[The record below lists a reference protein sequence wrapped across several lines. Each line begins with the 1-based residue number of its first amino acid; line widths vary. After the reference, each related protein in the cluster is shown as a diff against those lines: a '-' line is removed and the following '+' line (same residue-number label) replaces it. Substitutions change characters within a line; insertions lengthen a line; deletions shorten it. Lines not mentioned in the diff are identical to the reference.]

1 MADLLNSDKKMKEE
15 MMSMDN
21 PEIVTMGENIALKG
35 STIFIAGV
43 YGTGK
48 STMCSVLSEMLH
60 IPAFSAGDLIRAIN
74 GEQYGANKTVSDKN
88 NNQILLAE
96 RVRQLTQENQKII
109 LAGHFCIFNADN
121 EVEVLPESVYPALN
135 ISRIILLEADIQ
147 TIISNLR
154 RRDGKN
160 YPVKSVSA
168 LIEKE
173 REQSKQIAEQ
183 LNCPLNIYQMTFTD
197 KDPEYVAS
205 LLR

>member
-1 MADLLNSDKKMKEE
+1 MN
-15 MMSMDN
+15 
-21 PEIVTMGENIALKG
+21 G

-48 STMCSVLSEMLH
+48 STMCSTLSKRLL
-60 IPAFSAGDLIRAIN
+60 ISAFSAGDLISAIN

-88 NNQILLAE
+88 NNQILLAK
-96 RVRQLTQENQKII
+96 RVRQLTLENPKII

-121 EVEVLPESVYPALN
+121 DVEVLPESVYPALN

-147 TIISNLR
+147 TIISNLH

-160 YPVKSVSA
+160 YPVKSVSV

-173 REQSKQIAEQ
+173 REQSKRIAEQ

-197 KDPEYVAS
+197 KDSEYVAS

>member
-1 MADLLNSDKKMKEE
+1 
-15 MMSMDN
+15 MDN
-21 PEIVTMGENIALKG
+21 PEIEAMDKSIAVKG

-60 IPAFSAGDLIRAIN
+60 IPAFSTGDLISATN
-74 GEQYGANKTVSDKN
+74 GEQYGVNKAVSDKN
-88 NNQILLAE
+88 KNQLLLAE
-96 RVRQLTQENQKII
+96 RVRQLTQKNKKII

-121 EVEVLPESVYPALN
+121 DVEVLPESVYPALD
-135 ISRIILLEADIQ
+135 ISRIILLESDIQ

-160 YPVKSVSA
+160 YPAKSVSV

-197 KDPEYVAS
+197 KDSEYVAS

>member
-1 MADLLNSDKKMKEE
+1 MN
-15 MMSMDN
+15 
-21 PEIVTMGENIALKG
+21 G

-48 STMCSVLSEMLH
+48 STMCSTLSKRLL
-60 IPAFSAGDLIRAIN
+60 IPAFSAGDLISAIN
-74 GEQYGANKTVSDKN
+74 GEHYGANKAVSDKN

-109 LAGHFCIFNADN
+109 LAGHFCIFSADN
-121 EVEVLPESVYPALN
+121 DVEVLPESVYPALN

-160 YPVKSVSA
+160 YPVKSVSV

-173 REQSKQIAEQ
+173 REQSKRIAEQ
-183 LNCPLNIYQMTFTD
+183 LSCPLNIYQMTFTD
-197 KDPEYVAS
+197 KDSEYVAS